1 MIARPVS
8 AIKRNKKTPQI
19 AAARQ
24 VRNQDFSV
32 NNLLNSFILSYSKKS

>member
-24 VRNQDFSV
+24 VRIIS
-32 NNLLNSFILSYSKKS
+32 NLWIALIILSISSYSKKN

>member
-24 VRNQDFSV
+24 GSIIFGIYRKS
-32 NNLLNSFILSYSKKS
+32 LILSILSYSKKN

>member
-24 VRNQDFSV
+24 VRNQAILV
-32 NNLLNSFILSYSKKS
+32 NTFFNPIHFAI